1 MRPAARWSVPWPVS
15 LAAALVLATA
25 SPAGCA
31 DELEALR
38 RVNEQLRRERELA
51 AGGEFYLRL
60 DAEHARLALML
71 GGVVLDDYAVAALE
85 RGVPEVLFVDRRPA
99 TGWDLVALSGGRLEP
114 ERERDRIEIQAPPV
128 VEGASPPPPPVPI
141 AAEDSYS
148 VPSAYRIVFAG
159 GVSLEVRSKGA
170 GGRNRSALRRII
182 DFVALRG
189 ADLRTALGLGP
200 RETVRLR
207 VTLDPDDA
215 AALYRSLPPDVRFL
229 AVGLPAR

>member
-1 MRPAARWSVPWPVS
+1 
-15 LAAALVLATA
+15 
-25 SPAGCA
+25 
-31 DELEALR
+31 
-38 RVNEQLRRERELA
+38 VNEQLRRERELA